1 MDYSNSHV
9 VTLDQYLVVLK
20 QKTMDKKFANEIKEL
35 KAKEKGKRKSRK
47 VENTLT
53 QAKKTI
59 QRRIEKNK

>member
-1 MDYSNSHV
+1 
-9 VTLDQYLVVLK
+9 
-20 QKTMDKKFANEIKEL
+20 MDKKFANEIKEL